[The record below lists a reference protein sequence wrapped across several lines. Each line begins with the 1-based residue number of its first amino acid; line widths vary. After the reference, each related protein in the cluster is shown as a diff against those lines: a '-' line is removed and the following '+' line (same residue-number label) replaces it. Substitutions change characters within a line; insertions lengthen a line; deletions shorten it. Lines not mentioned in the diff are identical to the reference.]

1 MNAVTSANLVGITGI
16 ARRLVIDGALDES
29 AAREAMHAATAE
41 KKPLATYLA
50 DRRLVS
56 AASMAAANSVEFG
69 VPLLDANAFDPSQS
83 AIKLVNE
90 ELLRK
95 HGVLPLFK
103 RGNRLFVGV
112 TDPTNSHA
120 LDEI

>member
-1 MNAVTSANLVGITGI
+1 MNTASTANLVGITGI

-29 AAREAMHAATAE
+29 VAREAMSAATAE
-41 KKPLATYLA
+41 KKPLALYLS
-50 DRRLVS
+50 DKRLVS
-56 AASMAAANSVEFG
+56 AVSMAAANSVEFG

-112 TDPTNSHA
+112 TDPTN
-120 LDEI
+120 